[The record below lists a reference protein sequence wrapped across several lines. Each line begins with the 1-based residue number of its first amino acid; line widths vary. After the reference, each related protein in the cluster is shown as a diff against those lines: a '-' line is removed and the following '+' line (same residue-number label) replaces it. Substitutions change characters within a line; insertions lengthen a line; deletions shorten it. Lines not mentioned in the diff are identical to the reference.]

1 MNEQNKSHNKLKI
14 SFWGEYNL
22 HRNRNNQKLY
32 MINKNQRCK
41 MVTSLKPL
49 GKYLCTNILDSQNPS
64 SRVINIFTKLN
75 IEI

>member
-1 MNEQNKSHNKLKI
+1 MNEQNKSHNNLKI
-14 SFWGEYNL
+14 SFWEYNL

>member
-1 MNEQNKSHNKLKI
+1 MNEQNKSHNNLKI
-14 SFWGEYNL
+14 SFLEYNL
-22 HRNRNNQKLY
+22 YRNRNNQKLY

-64 SRVINIFTKLN
+64 SRVINIFTKLD